1 MKRIIA
7 IACIII
13 LIFPYILTLI
23 TAFMG
28 NANSGKYFMASLVS
42 TAILPVL
49 MWVILQTAKH
59 YKKKGEQLRNEINS
73 NEK

>member
-7 IACIII
+7 ISCTII

-23 TAFMG
+23 TAFMS
-28 NANSGKYFMASLVS
+28 NANSGKFFMASLVS
-42 TAILPVL
+42 TALLPVL

-59 YKKKGEQLRNEINS
+59 YKKKGEELRNEMDS
-73 NEK
+73 NEE